1 MFLTFIQK
9 KSVVIQQL
17 LQERSESLN
26 IKTNTFELTTLD
38 EFEHSAFRTPELYF
52 GYKFA
57 NGRNNLG
64 NENGFKAEEVVE
76 YNIPLETKQH
86 YFYLDGKWNNSKDS
100 MELVSENG
108 LIMLN
113 YNAKQV
119 NIVASNNA
127 ELQIFV
133 DGVPVP
139 DNMMGSDL
147 TSQNKIL
154 VSEPRLYNIINSDYS
169 ESHELIISI
178 KGSEFEIFTF
188 TFG

>member
-1 MFLTFIQK
+1 M
-9 KSVVIQQL
+9 
-17 LQERSESLN
+17 
-26 IKTNTFELTTLD
+26 
-38 EFEHSAFRTPELYF
+38 
-52 GYKFA
+52 
-57 NGRNNLG
+57 
-64 NENGFKAEEVVE
+64 VE
-76 YNIPLETKQH
+76 YNIPLEIKQH
-86 YFYLDGKWNNSKDS
+86 YFYLDGKWKNSKDS
-100 MELVSENG
+100 MELVSDNG
-108 LIMLN
+108 IIMLN

-119 NIVASNNA
+119 NIVASNSA

-133 DGVPVP
+133 DEAPVP

-154 VSEPRLYNIINSDYS
+154 VSEPRLDNIINSDYS